1 MTHQKSNIT
10 IMESRENQLDLENH
24 GFQMSGKAG
33 GSAVDFKNNIQLIY
47 EGKLIDKSVK
57 IELTEKDKDEIAQ
70 KINKLNTE
78 IETLRIQTK
87 TKDAEKTQ
95 TEKDIIGLEEEYNNA
110 KNGININKE
119 EVFKW
124 YKFVIN
130 SVILSAVSFFL
141 AFYYV
146 YVLHKVFNKGLREV
160 VFDMTQNPPI
170 PMLGLPTWKQLTE
183 IISGQPILLL
193 GAFIF
198 FGFGYSIH
206 ILLEKKSNLKFVGII
221 GVLLITLIF
230 DSLLAM
236 QIHKVYN
243 DAQSFLALQTTKF
256 FEDPLLLIL
265 IILGFVVFVLWS
277 ILFHA
282 VSSEWA
288 KRDVLNVIRAKIEAK
303 RMLLQEIIS
312 AIESLQKVVAEKNGS
327 ISSLQLDLN
336 KFKFKVSDVKHS
348 ILQFTKGWIGF
359 LSASPIPEDTLKK
372 EIQIIKDEFIV
383 KLENQ

>member
-1 MTHQKSNIT
+1 MEENEIQK
-10 IMESRENQLDLENH
+10 DLESY
-24 GFQMSGKAG
+24 GYTMSGRSGG
-33 GSAVDFKNNIQLIY
+33 GSVDFKTSIQLIY
-47 EGKLIDKSVK
+47 QGNLIDKSVR
-57 IELTEKDKDEIAQ
+57 IELTEKDKDDINH
-70 KINKLNTE
+70 KINALETE
-78 IETLRIQTK
+78 IETLQIQINTK
-87 TKDAEKTQ
+87 NDAKAN
-95 TEKDIIGLEEEYNNA
+95 TEKEIIALEDEYNDA
-110 KNGININKE
+110 KHGINLNKG

-146 YVLHKVFNKGLREV
+146 YVLQKVFNKGLREV
-160 VFDMTQNPPI
+160 VHDMTQSPPI
-170 PMLGLPTWKQLTE
+170 PLLGLPTWKQLVA

-206 ILLEKKSNLKFVGII
+206 ILSEKKSRLKYVGVT
-221 GVLLITLIF
+221 GVLLITLLF

-243 DAQSFLALQTTKF
+243 DAQSFLDLPTTKF

-277 ILFHA
+277 ILFHS
-282 VSSEWA
+282 VSEEWS
-288 KRDVLNVIRAKIEAK
+288 KRDILNVIRKKIDAK
-303 RMLLQEIIS
+303 RELLQILIS
-312 AIESLQKVVAEKNGS
+312 EIESLQKQISEKKGM
-327 ISSLQLDLN
+327 ISSLKLDLT
-336 KFKFKVSDVKHS
+336 KFKFKVSDIEHS

-359 LSASPIPEDTLKK
+359 LSAAPSPNETLKN
-372 EIQIIKDEFIV
+372 EIQMIKDEFIT
-383 KLENQ
+383 KLKTSNEL